1 MMNKKKLMNNKYFI
15 AALFLLPA
23 VIFSLI
29 YLIIPIPLSTYYS
42 FFKWDGI
49 GAMEF
54 LGLENWS
61 KLLSDPIFWS
71 SMANNFKLVLIS
83 LVVQIPI
90 ALFLA
95 VLLTRKIKG
104 ANFFKTIFF
113 VPMLLSSIAVA
124 FLWRYMYDPTFG
136 LINGFLN
143 LVGLEQLTRSWL
155 GDSSIAFYSASAPIQ
170 WRFIPL
176 YMIIFMAAIS
186 NIPKQLYEAAEIDGA
201 NNWQSFFYVTLPM
214 LRSTV
219 VNASVLIIVGS
230 LKYFAMIFALTGG
243 GPNHASELM
252 ATYLYTK
259 SFTEMNMGYG
269 STISVALFLVALIV
283 SVVFLNFSKKDVRN

>member
-1 MMNKKKLMNNKYFI
+1 MIKKDLLSNKYFV

-23 VIFSLI
+23 LLFSLV
-29 YLIIPIPLSTYYS
+29 YLIIPIPLSAYYS

-54 LGLENWS
+54 LGFDNWI
-61 KLLSDPIFWS
+61 KLFRDPIFWS
-71 SMANNFKLVLIS
+71 SMGNNFKLVAIS
-83 LVVQIPI
+83 LIVQIPI

-104 ANFFKTIFF
+104 ASFFKTIFF
-113 VPMLLSSIAVA
+113 VPMLISSVAVA
-124 FLWRYMYDPTFG
+124 LLWRYMYDPSFG
-136 LINGFLN
+136 LFNSFLN
-143 LVGLEQLTRSWL
+143 LIGLEQFTQSWL
-155 GDSSIAFYSASAPIQ
+155 GNADIAFYSASAPIQ

-176 YMIIFMAAIS
+176 YMIIFMAAIA

-201 NNWQSFFYVTLPM
+201 NNWQSFIYVTLPI

-243 GPNHASELM
+243 GPNHASEVM
-252 ATYLYTK
+252 ATYLYSK

-283 SVVFLNFSKKDVRN
+283 SVVFLRFSKKDVRN

>member
-1 MMNKKKLMNNKYFI
+1 MNKKELLNNKYFI

-23 VIFSLI
+23 VLFSLV
-29 YLIIPIPLSTYYS
+29 YLIIPIPLSAYYS

-54 LGLENWS
+54 LGLNNWS
-61 KLLSDPIFWS
+61 KLLNDPIFWS
-71 SMANNFKLVLIS
+71 SMANNFKLVAIS

-104 ANFFKTIFF
+104 ASFFKTIYF

-136 LINGFLN
+136 LINGVLN
-143 LVGLEQLTRSWL
+143 LVGLEQFTQSWL
-155 GDSSIAFYSASAPIQ
+155 GNPDIAFYSVAAPIQ

-176 YMIIFMAAIS
+176 YMIIFMAGIS
-186 NIPKQLYEAAEIDGA
+186 NIPEQLYEAAKIDGA
-201 NNWQSFFYVTLPM
+201 SNLQSFFFVTLPM

-252 ATYLYTK
+252 ATYLYSK

-283 SVVFLNFSKKDVRN
+283 SVVFLNLSKKDVRN